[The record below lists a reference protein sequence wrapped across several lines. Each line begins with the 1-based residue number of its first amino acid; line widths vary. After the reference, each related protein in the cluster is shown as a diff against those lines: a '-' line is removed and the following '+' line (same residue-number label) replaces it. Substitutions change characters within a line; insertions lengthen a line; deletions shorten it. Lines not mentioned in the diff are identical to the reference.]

1 MFYDISLLYRLD
13 LEVQRDQGKN
23 KALEE
28 ARHPLVSYTHGK
40 KTRFCDAY
48 LQVLYQVVKYP
59 QAFWV
64 LTVLDVDQRTN
75 FCRLNRKER
84 KKR

>member
-1 MFYDISLLYRLD
+1 MFMRFHYYIGLILKCNEIS
-13 LEVQRDQGKN
+13 EKI
-23 KALEE
+23 
-28 ARHPLVSYTHGK
+28 RHLRKRYPLVHTHGE
-40 KTRFCDAY
+40 KTRDFDAY

-75 FCRLNRKER
+75 FCRLNKKER
-84 KKR
+84 EER